1 MSGYP
6 SKRAHHSGKRMMLVR
21 GIVVLPAPVP
31 ELTRELGSRSRC
43 SADHATCLC
52 SLPSRGRCVR
62 GAALF
67 SGSARC
73 DSCGWITYLGKGT
86 SEWTQR
92 PERNMADD
100 QAR

>member
-67 SGSARC
+67 SGSAHR
-73 DSCGWITYLGKGT
+73 L
-86 SEWTQR
+86 
-92 PERNMADD
+92 
-100 QAR
+100 ARVQDRSNAAHGCVVAEAPSPKEACH